1 MQNSRIRIL
10 WAEKVAFWEMGSWID
25 FEGPVDNWV
34 SWSLHLVTD
43 RSQGSKFSYFQASRL
58 IEILHMF
65 YDFIYVSDQVA
76 HMYQVSIITC
86 INNVFTILNSLKG
99 NRL

>member
-1 MQNSRIRIL
+1 M
-10 WAEKVAFWEMGSWID
+10 
-25 FEGPVDNWV
+25 
-34 SWSLHLVTD
+34 
-43 RSQGSKFSYFQASRL
+43 
-58 IEILHMF
+58 LHMF

-76 HMYQVSIITC
+76 HMYQVSIITY